1 MTYEEYE
8 EQVRIN
14 EKKNEQYLQEF
25 SKYLENDGLSA
36 KTINKHVNNVEFY
49 INTYL
54 NAYEPTD
61 MKDGCIGICM
71 YLGDWFIRKTTW
83 ASKNSIKENAASI
96 KKFYKCMLELNH
108 ISISEYE
115 NICLDIKT
123 EMKTWIDCVEKYNDY
138 D

>member
-1 MTYEEYE
+1 MNYEEYE
-8 EQVRIN
+8 ERVRIN
-14 EKKNEQYLQEF
+14 KKKNEQYLQEF
-25 SKYLENDGLSA
+25 SKYLENEGLSV
-36 KTINKHVNNVEFY
+36 KTINKHINNVEFY

-54 NAYEPTD
+54 NAYVPKD
-61 MKDGCIGICM
+61 MRDGCIGIGM

-115 NICLDIKT
+115 NVCLDIKT
-123 EMKTWIDCVEKYNDY
+123 EMKIWIERVEEYNN
-138 D
+138 